1 MLAVVSLLAVV
12 TIGLTITRV
21 ATIVLTTTGLSRDVA
36 RFQARSAF
44 TGVGFTTTEAESV
57 VNHPVRRR
65 VIMWL
70 VLVGNAGIV
79 TTVTSLLLSFNDATG
94 GQTLLR
100 TAVIVLGLFGLWLLA
115 GSRVVD
121 RAVHRATEW
130 ALRRYTKLELRDYDQ
145 LLHVTEDY
153 AVIELE
159 VRAGDWLT
167 ATAWRSSRCARRA
180 SSCSGSTGGVGAST
194 SACPRATSGCA
205 PATCSWSTATT
216 SGSRGWSSAR
226 PARPAGGS
234 TSRRCRATGSSVA
247 TVPVTRR
254 SPPEVTP

>member
-1 MLAVVSLLAVV
+1 VLAVVSLLAVV

-159 VRAGDWLT
+159 VRAGDWLDGHSLEEL
-167 ATAWRSSRCARRA
+167 ALRQEGVIVLGVYRRGGREYVGVPKGDVRLCAGDVLVVYGDDER
-180 SSCSGSTGGVGAST
+180 V
-194 SACPRATSGCA
+194 
-205 PATCSWSTATT
+205 
-216 SGSRGWSSAR
+216 AR
-226 PARPAGGS
+226 LVERPAGEAGWREHEQAVQGYRQQ
-234 TSRRCRATGSSVA
+234 RRDRPGDA
-247 TVPVTRR
+247 
-254 SPPEVTP
+254 EVTP